1 MLFDDLSY
9 MFSKKYPVSDI
20 YVGELGYVTKDGNHI
35 KINGTEDFII
45 FRKVKFDNFDYM
57 GKDFFT
63 NKNYFFW
70 DGNKYPGDTIW
81 RAIDGYAIFFS
92 VPIEQFLSSPKKYI
106 SKKEL
111 LDLYNELNKPKL
123 EQPKAEATSITDTIL
138 KTIIETGNKLS
149 KIAMDDAIKATFI
162 KELEE
167 LAEYYV
173 TEMTRKMDEQGNEL
187 SIDEYSIRMEVIC
200 TLADIELRINNPEH
214 VRNYSLIRQ
223 LKVTK
228 NQLRENQD

>member
-111 LDLYNELNKPKL
+111 FIYIIKKTVYLSLK
-123 EQPKAEATSITDTIL
+123 SCFHTIHFL
-138 KTIIETGNKLS
+138 KCIYIQKKNTTPN
-149 KIAMDDAIKATFI
+149 
-162 KELEE
+162 
-167 LAEYYV
+167 
-173 TEMTRKMDEQGNEL
+173 
-187 SIDEYSIRMEVIC
+187 VI
-200 TLADIELRINNPEH
+200 
-214 VRNYSLIRQ
+214 
-223 LKVTK
+223 
-228 NQLRENQD
+228 